1 MKFSILVYLS
11 VLLSLP
17 TFLHAQSSEPLVT
30 VFLKNGQQ
38 ISGRMQM
45 SIHDNYLTLAH
56 DSLSQT
62 HLAYHTIKKIYF
74 GAVPENEPAP
84 YFTRDSTRYFHLSEL
99 GIQVGNN
106 DYDAN
111 ATFTIHTVNGY
122 VFSPHLMAGLGL
134 GYDAYGSV
142 ATFPVYA
149 HVRGIIIDRKVSPYY
164 FGSIGRSWAWATDNV
179 SGIDYERTQGGL
191 FVHGGLGY
199 QINLARSAIH
209 FAGGYKL
216 QKTDFAYSFEG
227 WQSETEIQEK
237 RTIRRVT
244 ITLGYSF

>member
-1 MKFSILVYLS
+1 MKTTIIFG
-11 VLLSLP
+11 LSLLLVTAIALP
-17 TFLHAQSSEPLVT
+17 AQSQDSIVT
-30 VFLKNGQQ
+30 VYLKNGQK
-38 ISGRMQM
+38 ITGRMQM
-45 SIHDNYLTLAH
+45 SLHENYLTLAH

-74 GAVPENEPAP
+74 GAVPDDEPPP
-84 YFTRDSTRYFHLSEL
+84 YFIRETGYFHLSEL

-111 ATFTIHTVNGY
+111 GTFTIHTVNGY
-122 VFSPHLMAGLGL
+122 TFSPYLMAGLGI
-134 GYDAYGSV
+134 GYDSYGSV
-142 ATFPVYA
+142 ATLPIYA
-149 HVRGIIIDRKVSPYY
+149 HLRGIIVDRKVSPFY
-164 FGSIGRSWAWATDNV
+164 FAGVGGSWAWATDETSQIN
-179 SGIDYERTQGGL
+179 YERTRGGL

-209 FAGGYKL
+209 FVGGYKL
-216 QKTDFAYSFEG
+216 QQTNFAYTFQG
-227 WQSETEIQEK
+227 WQSETEIEEK